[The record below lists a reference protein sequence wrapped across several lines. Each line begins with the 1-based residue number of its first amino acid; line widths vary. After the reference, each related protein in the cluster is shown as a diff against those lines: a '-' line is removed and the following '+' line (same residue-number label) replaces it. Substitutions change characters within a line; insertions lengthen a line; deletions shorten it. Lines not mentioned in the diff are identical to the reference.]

1 LRGEAM
7 TTDTFT
13 PIMQKLML
21 EGGFII
27 PEPERE
33 PWRRMYA
40 GKRMDAFEM
49 AVEKY
54 LDTRENNWIP
64 KPGELWE
71 RYKNSITEIDRDKL
85 KQQPPQDTT
94 PTIPAS
100 AVKPVA
106 SVNPSQCITQRAH
119 NLVNRWRGYGG
130 YSETGKIDGKDG
142 GKYTQVLDDSIIAI
156 HGDLKT
162 PVEDEAYRLATMA
175 GSKYSGVNVPITVKA
190 RCQV

>member
-1 LRGEAM
+1 MNTQQFA
-7 TTDTFT
+7 T
-13 PIMQKLML
+13 LMMSFQA

-27 PEPERE
+27 PKEQQSPWWRAYGSKRE
-33 PWRRMYA
+33 
-40 GKRMDAFEM
+40 DAFQM
-49 AVEKY
+49 AYQKY
-54 LDTRENNWIP
+54 LDTRENNYIP

-71 RYKNSITEIDRDKL
+71 RYKNSITEIDRDAKT
-85 KQQPPQDTT
+85 QQPPQDTT

-119 NLVNRWRGYGG
+119 NLIKNWQNFPGYT
-130 YSETGKIDGKDG
+130 ETGKIDGKDG

-175 GSKYSGVNVPITVKA
+175 GSKYSGVNVPGAVKR
-190 RCQV
+190 RCEA